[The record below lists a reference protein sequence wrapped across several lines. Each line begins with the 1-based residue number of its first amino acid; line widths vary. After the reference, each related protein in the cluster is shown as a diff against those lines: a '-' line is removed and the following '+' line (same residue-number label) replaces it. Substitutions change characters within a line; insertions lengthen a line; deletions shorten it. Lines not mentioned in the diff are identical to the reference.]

1 MIALPHLRGLPKPG
15 DSATFGEQRKPLG
28 NDYPKRLVYFIRPIG
43 QDGPIK
49 IGSSRWPED
58 RLATYMRWSP
68 YPLEIVV
75 SVPGTMKT
83 EMAIHRCFATAR
95 SHEEWFRP
103 IPRLLA
109 AIERL
114 IAGAPLEE
122 VIAQQR
128 LAAKRLSGD
137 AEAAE

>member
-1 MIALPHLRGLPKPG
+1 M
-15 DSATFGEQRKPLG
+15 TFKY
-28 NDYPKRLVYFIRPIG
+28 YPVRRVYFIRPIG

-49 IGSSRWPED
+49 IGSSRCPED

-83 EMAIHRCFATAR
+83 EVAIHCCFADAH

-109 AIERL
+109 AVERL
-114 IAGAPLEE
+114 IEGVPLEE
-122 VIAQQR
+122 AIDLSRKVGEIRPRFGRPAMTPAV
-128 LAAKRLSGD
+128 AA
-137 AEAAE
+137 